1 MKLLLFPASPK
12 VTSLFERY
20 FVEGVFMSIL
30 AIIFYLAII
39 GFVLYLIQTYIP
51 MPAPIKTAINVVI
64 VILVILWLL
73 NVLGISFLSKPLVI
87 R

>member
-1 MKLLLFPASPK
+1 MAFLRSIYWRLI
-12 VTSLFERY
+12 
-20 FVEGVFMSIL
+20 VEGVAMSVL
-30 AIIFYLAII
+30 AIIIYLAII

-51 MPAPIKTAINVVI
+51 MPPAIKTAINVVI